1 MKFFASTFLFIF
13 LFSTQVFAWEIKF
26 EQRNHLGAQSVDVAS
41 ETKGVYSFGG
51 KKLGK
56 KIPPAVQTAFKEIAK
71 GPARDPK
78 NKSCYLGA
86 YTFTKKDSK
95 VTTKIG
101 CVHGETYS
109 LYMKQLEVVRKYAKG
124 S

>member
-1 MKFFASTFLFIF
+1 MKSFLRTFAFVFLVC
-13 LFSTQVFAWEIKF
+13 TQAFAWEIKF
-26 EQRNHLGAQSVDVAS
+26 EQRNHLGAQSIDVAS
-41 ETKGVYSFGG
+41 ENKGVYSFGG

-56 KIPPAVQTAFKEIAK
+56 KLPPAIQTAFKEIAN
-71 GPARDPK
+71 GPAKDPK

-86 YTFTKKDSK
+86 YTFTKKDK
-95 VTTKIG
+95 KTTVKKG

-109 LYMKQLEVVRKYAKG
+109 RYMKQLTVLRQYAKG

>member
-1 MKFFASTFLFIF
+1 MKLFVFVFLFC
-13 LFSTQVFAWEIKF
+13 SQGFAWEIKF

-41 ETKGVYSFGG
+41 ENKGVYSFGG

-56 KIPPAVQTAFKEIAK
+56 KIPAAIQTAFKEIAK
-71 GPARDPK
+71 GPAPDPK
-78 NKSCYLGA
+78 TKSCYLGA
-86 YTFTKKDSK
+86 YTFTKKNSK
-95 VTTKIG
+95 VTSKKG

-109 LYMKQLEVVRKYAKG
+109 RYMKQLSVVRNYAKG